1 MVLMEIFVFP
11 LSMNLALLLNI
22 YLFERFNE
30 FDLNFIEETQDE
42 LADRTLRVICIRS
55 DPVGSF
61 GVVISYI
68 YIYIELFKLLYRISN
83 KLFIDLRRYFFFL
96 LRSKLFLFMLCLF
109 FIFVNLEFITQI
121 YILTIDNIFLKICIC
136 INFIFHVV

>member
-61 GVVISYI
+61 GIVISYI
-68 YIYIELFKLLYRISN
+68 YIYRVI
-83 KLFIDLRRYFFFL
+83 
-96 LRSKLFLFMLCLF
+96 
-109 FIFVNLEFITQI
+109 
-121 YILTIDNIFLKICIC
+121 
-136 INFIFHVV
+136 

>member
-61 GVVISYI
+61 GVVISCI
-68 YIYIELFKLLYRISN
+68 YRI
-83 KLFIDLRRYFFFL
+83 I
-96 LRSKLFLFMLCLF
+96 
-109 FIFVNLEFITQI
+109 
-121 YILTIDNIFLKICIC
+121 
-136 INFIFHVV
+136 

>member
-1 MVLMEIFVFP
+1 M
-11 LSMNLALLLNI
+11 
-22 YLFERFNE
+22 
-30 FDLNFIEETQDE
+30 
-42 LADRTLRVICIRS
+42 
-55 DPVGSF
+55 
-61 GVVISYI
+61 YI
-68 YIYIELFKLLYRISN
+68 YIYIGLFKLLYRISN

>member
-1 MVLMEIFVFP
+1 
-11 LSMNLALLLNI
+11 MNLALLLNI

-42 LADRTLRVICIRS
+42 LADKTLRVTCIRS

-68 YIYIELFKLLYRISN
+68 YI
-83 KLFIDLRRYFFFL
+83 
-96 LRSKLFLFMLCLF
+96 
-109 FIFVNLEFITQI
+109 
-121 YILTIDNIFLKICIC
+121 
-136 INFIFHVV
+136 